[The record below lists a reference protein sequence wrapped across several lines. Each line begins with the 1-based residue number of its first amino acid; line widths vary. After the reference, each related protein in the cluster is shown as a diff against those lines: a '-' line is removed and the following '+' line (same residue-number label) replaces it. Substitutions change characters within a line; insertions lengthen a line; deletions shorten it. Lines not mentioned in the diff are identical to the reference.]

1 LFSNPEASVRIAKWA
16 AELSGYH
23 ITFKLR
29 TAIKS
34 QVLAD
39 FIIDWTGP
47 ITQPDTSAEKV
58 WTIHCDDAWCHA
70 GAGIAAVIT
79 SPTGVKHRYATRLS
93 FALESDRCTNN
104 IAEYEAVIL
113 GLRKL
118 RALGVTT
125 CIFRTDSKVVAGQV
139 EKDYAAKD
147 PALMKYLAAVRSLER
162 QFKGF
167 TLQQVD
173 RGKNEEAD
181 TLAKAAARGEA
192 LPSDVFYHVIG
203 TPAIH
208 SPEGLQITN
217 DTEGHRIVNLI
228 MTKDWWAPITL
239 FLQGY
244 YHPSDINKAKRLKHR
259 SRDFA
264 LIEGQLYKKGVSQP
278 MLKCVTKTE
287 GVQILREVHNGTC
300 GSHAGPRA
308 LAAKVI
314 RQGFYWL
321 AMIYAANRV
330 TRSCEACQKFSPR
343 SGNPSQFTKLIAHTW
358 PLQRWGLDIVEP
370 LPTAQGN
377 LKFTFV
383 AVEYF
388 TKWIE
393 ARAVSTITSKTAQKF
408 FWQNI
413 VCRFGVPSELT
424 VDNGKQFDSQDFKDF
439 CFSIGTKL
447 AFASVYHPQSNG
459 VVERANGK
467 IFTAIKKM
475 LLDDKKGKWA
485 DLLPEAVWALNT
497 TECRAT
503 GFTPFCLLYGSEAM
517 TPQEIKHGSPRTS
530 TSAIPDIDEPTSKDL
545 IDGDRVFALQ
555 ALNKYQAQKK
565 ARRDHAV
572 VPREFNEGDH
582 ILVRTTRTESR
593 GKLEP
598 KWEGPFIVKTKA
610 SPCAYRLTTPSG
622 EDLEHSWNI
631 DNLRK
636 CFV

>member
-1 LFSNPEASVRIAKWA
+1 
-16 AELSGYH
+16 
-23 ITFKLR
+23 
-29 TAIKS
+29 
-34 QVLAD
+34 
-39 FIIDWTGP
+39 
-47 ITQPDTSAEKV
+47 
-58 WTIHCDDAWCHA
+58 
-70 GAGIAAVIT
+70 
-79 SPTGVKHRYATRLS
+79 
-93 FALESDRCTNN
+93 LESDRCTNN
-104 IAEYEAVIL
+104 VGEYEAVIL

-125 CIFRTDSKVVAGQV
+125 CIIRTDSKVVAGQV

-147 PALMKYLAAVRSLER
+147 PALMQCLAIVRSLER

-167 TLQQVD
+167 TLQHVD
-173 RGKNEEAD
+173 RAKNEEAD
-181 TLAKAAARGEA
+181 ALAKAAARGEA

-203 TPAIH
+203 TPPVR

-228 MTKDWWAPITL
+228 MTEDWRAPITL

-244 YHPSDINKAKRLKHR
+244 YHPSDINEAKRLKHQ

-278 MLKCVTKTE
+278 MLKCVTETE
-287 GVQILREVHNGTC
+287 GIQILREVHSGTC
-300 GSHAGPRA
+300 GSHTGPRA

-314 RQGFYWL
+314 RQGFYWP
-321 AMIYAANRV
+321 AMICAANRV
-330 TRSCEACQKFSPR
+330 MRSYEACQKFSPR

-358 PLQRWGLDIVEP
+358 PLQRWGLDIVGP

-424 VDNGKQFDSQDFKDF
+424 VDNGKQFDSQDFRDF

-447 AFASVYHPQSNG
+447 AFAAVYHPQSNG

-475 LLDDKKGKWA
+475 SSMTRRVNGPTCYLKQ
-485 DLLPEAVWALNT
+485 
-497 TECRAT
+497 
-503 GFTPFCLLYGSEAM
+503 YG
-517 TPQEIKHGSPRTS
+517 H
-530 TSAIPDIDEPTSKDL
+530 
-545 IDGDRVFALQ
+545 
-555 ALNKYQAQKK
+555 
-565 ARRDHAV
+565 
-572 VPREFNEGDH
+572 
-582 ILVRTTRTESR
+582 
-593 GKLEP
+593 
-598 KWEGPFIVKTKA
+598 
-610 SPCAYRLTTPSG
+610 
-622 EDLEHSWNI
+622 
-631 DNLRK
+631 
-636 CFV
+636 